1 MKPLQTENPL
11 IFTDTPIF
19 WRRIGAGFLF
29 FALASF
35 LFAYF
40 GAIYFGAGDVNSI
53 IVYAVVSII
62 FGLTFSFCG
71 VMLIAAPDRKLEI
84 NLATGKIILTEKLF
98 RTTTREFK
106 IGDVEKIELVKRDL
120 EDSSYYLPQIFFRDG
135 RIIEIP
141 SENLSDEKRQMEIFE
156 QVKNLLQK

>member
-1 MKPLQTENPL
+1 VKPLQTENPL
-11 IFTDTPIF
+11 FFTDTPIF
-19 WRRIGAGFLF
+19 WRRIGAGFLILAF
-29 FALASF
+29 ASF

-53 IVYAVVSII
+53 IVYAVVSIL

-71 VMLIAAPDRKLEI
+71 IMLIAAPDRKLEI

-98 RTTTREFK
+98 RTTTQEFK
-106 IGDVEKIELVKRDL
+106 IGDVENIELVKRDL
-120 EDSSYYLPQIFFRDG
+120 EDSSYYLPQILFCDG
-135 RIIEIP
+135 RIVEIP